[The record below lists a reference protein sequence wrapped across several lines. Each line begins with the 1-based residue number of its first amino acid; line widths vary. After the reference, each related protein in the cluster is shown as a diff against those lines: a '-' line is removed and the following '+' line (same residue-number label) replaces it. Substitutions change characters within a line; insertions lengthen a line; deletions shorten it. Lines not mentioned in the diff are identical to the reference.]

1 MKIVDLLKKEN
12 IITMAGIVLL
22 KKPLT
27 DQTK

>member
-22 KKPLT
+22 KKQLT